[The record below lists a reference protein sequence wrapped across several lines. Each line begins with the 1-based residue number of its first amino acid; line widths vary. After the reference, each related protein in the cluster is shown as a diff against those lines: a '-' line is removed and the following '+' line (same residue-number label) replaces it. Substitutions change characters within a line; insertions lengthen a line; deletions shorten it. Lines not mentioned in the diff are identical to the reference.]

1 MGMDA
6 IDFHLHLPWW
16 HEDPG
21 VAAAALLGEMDSAG
35 VRLGVVIAVDVS
47 VKPLLSRVT
56 PRGVYKALNEVLDYI
71 AYQPSG
77 MLSKIASDPEAALE
91 EHVALLQEHYRDSM
105 DVILASRAS
114 GRRLVPVVGYNPEKG
129 VDWLI
134 SLLREHWDEI
144 LGVKIFPTL
153 NFTDPSHR
161 GLHRLYRTLENH
173 GKIVIVHTG
182 CDPGIWEL
190 PAYCKLARP
199 RLVAEAARRFRDLVF
214 IVAHL
219 GSYSMLMPGI
229 FFSEALEAMEL
240 DNVYADTS
248 AVDPYFVE
256 LAVERVGS
264 DRLLYGSD
272 YPYLVGAR
280 IRDSIQ
286 WIMELGISRAD
297 KRRILYENARR
308 MLSSRGFQV

>member
-1 MGMDA
+1 MNV

-21 VAAAALLGEMDSAG
+21 ISAAALIGELDHANVS
-35 VRLGVVIAVDVS
+35 LGVIIAVDVS

-56 PRGVYKALNEVLDYI
+56 PRDVYNALNEVLDYI

-77 MLSKIASDPEAALE
+77 MLSRIASDPEAALE
-91 EHVALLQEHYRDSM
+91 DHVALLQEHYRGSI

-114 GRRLVPVVGYNPEKG
+114 KGRLLPVIGYNPEKG
-129 VDWLI
+129 VDYTI
-134 SLLREHWDEI
+134 SILREHWDEI

-161 GLHRLYRTLENH
+161 SLHRLYRALENH
-173 GKIVIVHTG
+173 GKLVIVHTG

-190 PAYCKLARP
+190 PAYCRLARP
-199 RLVAEAARRFRDLVF
+199 KLVAEAARRFKDLIF
-214 IVAHL
+214 IIAHL

-229 FFSEALEAMEL
+229 FFSEALQALEL

-256 LAVERVGS
+256 LAVEKIGS
-264 DRLLYGSD
+264 DRILYGSD

-280 IRDSIQ
+280 ISDSIR
-286 WIMELGISRAD
+286 WISQLDIKHSD
-297 KRRILYENARR
+297 KMNILYNNAFRLLGR
-308 MLSSRGFQV
+308 LGFKI